1 MTHTVHEES
10 YIFLTALVS
19 VDGAVFIH
27 LGLDRRGHF
36 SAYLII
42 YIGISIEMIAGKS
55 EFLSRFHIERLIAC
69 RIHNLHLLSQVVIE
83 VIVGLVAP
91 FLLSAAEYVDVIT
104 ALIAGLHDGCSTL
117 LLCLYF
123 RLNEAYCSEVI
134 LPRFPA
140 FASDSF

>member
-1 MTHTVHEES
+1 MT
-10 YIFLTALVS
+10 
-19 VDGAVFIH
+19 
-27 LGLDRRGHF
+27 
-36 SAYLII
+36 
-42 YIGISIEMIAGKS
+42 AGKS
-55 EFLSRFHIERLIAC
+55 EFLSTFHIERLIAC